1 MTDIGQL
8 NCVTFLSLR
17 KGWKAEEDK
26 LLDVGGKWDVNVSL
40 MERTKQH
47 QQISRN
53 LLLSNVET

>member
-8 NCVTFLSLR
+8 NCVAFLSLR
-17 KGWKAEEDK
+17 KAEEDK